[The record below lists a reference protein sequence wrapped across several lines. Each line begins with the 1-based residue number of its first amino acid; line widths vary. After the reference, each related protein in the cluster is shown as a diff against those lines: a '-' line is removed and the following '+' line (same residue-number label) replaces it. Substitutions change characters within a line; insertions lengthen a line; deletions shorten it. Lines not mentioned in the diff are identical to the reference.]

1 MNEGRQCVKL
11 DLVSVLNYI
20 KNKLVAGYL
29 FPDSSVEGESAGF
42 WNTLITCW
50 LKAQLA
56 CASWLWSVA
65 ASRMFG
71 RGSLCNC

>member
-29 FPDSSVEGESAGF
+29 FPDRYVE
-42 WNTLITCW
+42 N
-50 LKAQLA
+50 
-56 CASWLWSVA
+56 
-65 ASRMFG
+65 
-71 RGSLCNC
+71 